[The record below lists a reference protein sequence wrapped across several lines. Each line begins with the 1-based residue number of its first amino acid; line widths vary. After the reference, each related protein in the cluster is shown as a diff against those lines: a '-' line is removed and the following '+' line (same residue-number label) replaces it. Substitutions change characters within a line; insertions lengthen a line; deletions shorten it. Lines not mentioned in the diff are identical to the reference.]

1 MQHRDEER
9 EVRHWSIEDGPQ
21 GGRRSPRERNDSGAW
36 PKSGGGRGGS
46 YHRSRQNG
54 VDRGEERRRCGFGVG
69 KTSVEEDARSSDD
82 HFCNR
87 GCVER
92 VGEREGGSIRRR
104 TKRGEGGGGSD
115 ARHRGGSSPWST
127 CDTGRGAEE
136 GFVGEAAT
144 WADLGV
150 GPI

>member
-104 TKRGEGGGGSD
+104 TKRGEGGGPTHDIGVAAVLGRRVTQAGEQRRGSLG
-115 ARHRGGSSPWST
+115 RLPRGRT
-127 CDTGRGAEE
+127 
-136 GFVGEAAT
+136 
-144 WADLGV
+144 
-150 GPI
+150 